1 MLAKQLIVEDCLNDC
16 KERVPQTVVLS
27 DNELIKPERL
37 AQQFLVPFA
46 VKRDIDLVLWKR
58 TGYFLRVKRRAL
70 PFAGA
75 SARSFLHSASVSLA
89 GSWSFGILAF
99 FLPSVIYGP

>member
-58 TGYFLRVKRRAL
+58 T
-70 PFAGA
+70 FAPLLGRYCRYGLQLKVSFTNREKCQVTAEFA
-75 SARSFLHSASVSLA
+75 SEVFRQVRQHSL
-89 GSWSFGILAF
+89 LE
-99 FLPSVIYGP
+99 